1 MRTGSSSSMRRAR
14 AATPPRKNMNITA
27 KRYITP
33 IFL

>member
-1 MRTGSSSSMRRAR
+1 VNSSRRTMS
-14 AATPPRKNMNITA
+14 AAMPPMKNMNITP